1 MNRRT
6 LLLASL
12 ALSIAGVAQ
21 AQERPFRR
29 RSRGGGGGR
38 SDAPHTVIAY
48 GSGVL
53 QTFDVYDDS
62 GVGGPILVFVHG
74 GGWAHG
80 DKSMVHDLPDYAA
93 RHGLTLV
100 SVDYRLAPEVT
111 AREQAQ
117 DLAAAIARIRQM
129 LPNRPIVLLG
139 HSAGAHLV
147 ALVGIDP
154 EYLGA
159 HGLAPADLAG
169 VVPLDGAGYDATEP
183 RGPGPVG
190 RHLERL
196 YDQAFGDR
204 RAALSP
210 LLRVRPGVAYP
221 AFLIFHIASREDSA
235 DQSRR
240 LGDAINSVGGHAEVV
255 SAPGDSHG
263 EINAEFGV
271 AGDAEGERAAAFIAS
286 VS

>member
-1 MNRRT
+1 MKRRT
-6 LLLASL
+6 LLLAGM
-12 ALSIAGVAQ
+12 ALSVAGAAQ
-21 AQERPFRR
+21 AQERPSQRR
-29 RSRGGGGGR
+29 GRGGSDR
-38 SDAPHTVIAY
+38 QSDAPRTSIAY
-48 GSGVL
+48 GPAVL
-53 QTFDVYDDS
+53 QTFDIYD
-62 GVGGPILVFVHG
+62 GAGAVGPVLVFVHG

-80 DKSMVHDLPDYAA
+80 DKSMVHGLPDYAA

-100 SVDYRLAPEVT
+100 SVDYRLVPEVT

-117 DLAAAIARIRQM
+117 DLAAAIARVRQV

-154 EYLGA
+154 QYLGA
-159 HGLAPADLAG
+159 HELAPGDLAG

-183 RGPGPVG
+183 RRPGPVG
-190 RHLERL
+190 RLLERL
-196 YDQAFGDR
+196 YDQAFGDQ

-210 LLRVRPGVAYP
+210 LLRVQAGEPYP
-221 AFLIFHIASREDSA
+221 PFLIFHVASREDSA

-240 LGDAINSVGGHAEVV
+240 LADAINAAGGRAEVV

-263 EINAEFGV
+263 EINGEFGV
-271 AGDAEGERAAAFIAS
+271 PGDAEGERTAVFIAS
-286 VS
+286 VG